1 MQNLPT
7 RPKGKCAM
15 TLIINNQEVQQLLT
29 MEDTIAALEQGYL
42 QLAAGEAVCRPR
54 IDIRIPTSD
63 PARNYQWGTMEG
75 GSTAGYFAIRMK
87 SDIIYETEYKG
98 VVTQEKYCV
107 RPGLY
112 CGLILLTSIE
122 NGELLAFINDGHLQH
137 MRVGADGGI
146 GVKYLANKDAEVV
159 GILGSG
165 GMARTHMEA
174 FALVRKIEKLQVF
187 SPTRENRER
196 FGREMATKYNIEVK
210 VCNRPEEVYKD
221 AHILAALTDSAVE
234 VTDGALLEKGTHI
247 VVVGGSG
254 KPDAESLRRVDVY
267 LRFGDTPAPVGRP
280 ELATDAEH
288 IGYEARPQ
296 HVKYGDGRR
305 GRRKHGNSLPDRRI
319 TLADLVSGKVEGR
332 TSPDQITYS
341 ERGNLQGAQFHAVA
355 GKVYELAKRAGL
367 GREIPTDWFLQD
379 IRD

>member
-1 MQNLPT
+1 
-7 RPKGKCAM
+7 M
-15 TLIINNQEVQQLLT
+15 TMIINNHEVEKVLT
-29 MEDTIAALEQGYL
+29 MADTMAALEKSYL

-87 SDIIYETEYKG
+87 SDIIYETEYNG
-98 VVTQEKYCV
+98 AVTQEKYCM

-122 NGELLAFINDGHLQH
+122 NGELLAFINDGYLQH

-159 GILGSG
+159 GMLGSG
-165 GMARTHMEA
+165 GMARTHMAA
-174 FALVRKIEKLQVF
+174 FMHVRKIEKLQVF

-196 FGREMATKYNIEVK
+196 FGREMAAKYNIEVK
-210 VCNRPEEVYKD
+210 VCNRPEDVYKG

-234 VTDGALLEKGTHI
+234 VTDGTLLQKGTHI
-247 VVVGGSG
+247 VTVGGSG
-254 KPDAESLRRVDVY
+254 KPDPESLKRVDVY
-267 LRFGDTPAPVGRP
+267 LRFGDTPAPVGHP

-288 IGYEARPQ
+288 VAYEARPRQ
-296 HVKYGDGRR
+296 NKFGDGRR
-305 GRRKHGNSLPDRRI
+305 SRRKHGNSLPDRRVTI
-319 TLADLVSGKVEGR
+319 ADLVSGEAQGR

-341 ERGNLQGAQFHAVA
+341 ERGNLQGTQFHAVA
-355 GKVYELAKRAGL
+355 GKVYELAKQAGL
-367 GREIPTDWFLQD
+367 GREIPTEWFLQD

>member
-1 MQNLPT
+1 
-7 RPKGKCAM
+7 M
-15 TLIINNQEVQQLLT
+15 TLIINNQEVQQVLT
-29 MEDTIAALEQGYL
+29 MEDTIAALEQSYL

-54 IDIRIPTSD
+54 IDIRIPTGD

-87 SDIIYETEYKG
+87 SDIIYESKYNG
-98 VVTQEKYCV
+98 VVTQEKYCM

-122 NGELLAFINDGHLQH
+122 NGELLAFINDGYLQH

-146 GVKYLANKDAEVV
+146 GVKYLANQDAEVV
-159 GILGSG
+159 GMLGSG
-165 GMARTHMEA
+165 GMARAHMEA
-174 FALVRKIEKLQVF
+174 FTCVRKIEKLQVF

-196 FGREMATKYNIEVK
+196 FAREMAAKYNIEVK
-210 VCNRPEEVYKD
+210 VCNRPEDVYKG
-221 AHILAALTDSAVE
+221 AHILAAVTDSALE

-254 KPDAESLRRVDVY
+254 KPDAESLKRVDVY
-267 LRFGDTPAPVGRP
+267 LRFGDTPAPVGHP

-288 IGYEARPQ
+288 IAYEARPQ
-296 HVKYGDGRR
+296 QAKYGDGRR
-305 GRRKHGNSLPDRRI
+305 ARRKHGNSLPDRRV
-319 TLADLVSGKVEGR
+319 TLADVVSGKVKGR

-355 GKVYELAKRAGL
+355 GKVYELAKGAGL
-367 GREIPTDWFLQD
+367 GREIPTEWFLQD

>member
-1 MQNLPT
+1 
-7 RPKGKCAM
+7 M
-15 TLIINNQEVQQLLT
+15 TLIINNSQVQQLLT
-29 MEDTIAALEQGYL
+29 MEDTIAALEQAYL

-75 GSTAGYFAIRMK
+75 GSSGRYFAIRMK
-87 SDIIYETEYKG
+87 SDIVYETEYNG

-112 CGLILLTSIE
+112 CGLILLTSVE

-146 GVKYLANKDAEVV
+146 GVKYLASQDAEVV

-174 FALVRKIEKLQVF
+174 FTRVRKIEKLQVF

-196 FGREMATKYNIEVK
+196 FGREMAAKYNIEVK
-210 VCNRPEEVYKD
+210 VCNRAEDVYKG

-254 KPDAESLRRVDVY
+254 KPDAESLNRVDIY
-267 LRFGDTPAPVGRP
+267 LRFGDTPAPVGHP

-296 HVKYGDGRR
+296 QAKYGDGRR
-305 GRRKHGNSLPDRRI
+305 ERRKHGNSLPDRRI
-319 TLADLVSGKVEGR
+319 TLADLVSGKVKGR

-355 GKVYELAKRAGL
+355 GKVYELAKGAGL
-367 GREIPTDWFLQD
+367 GREIPTEWFLQD

>member
-1 MQNLPT
+1 M
-7 RPKGKCAM
+7 
-15 TLIINNQEVQQLLT
+15 
-29 MEDTIAALEQGYL
+29 
-42 QLAAGEAVCRPR
+42 
-54 IDIRIPTSD
+54 
-63 PARNYQWGTMEG
+63 
-75 GSTAGYFAIRMK
+75 
-87 SDIIYETEYKG
+87 
-98 VVTQEKYCV
+98 

-174 FALVRKIEKLQVF
+174 FTRVRKIEKLQVF

-196 FGREMATKYNIEVK
+196 FGREMAAKYNIEVK
-210 VCNRPEEVYKD
+210 VCNRPEDVYKG

-254 KPDAESLRRVDVY
+254 KPDAESLKRVDVY
-267 LRFGDTPAPVGRP
+267 LRFGDTPAPVGHP
-280 ELATDAEH
+280 ELATGDEH

-296 HVKYGDGRR
+296 QAKYGDGRR

-319 TLADLVSGKVEGR
+319 TLADLVSGKVKGR

-367 GREIPTDWFLQD
+367 GRQIPTELFLLD

>member
-1 MQNLPT
+1 
-7 RPKGKCAM
+7 M
-15 TLIINNQEVQQLLT
+15 TMIINNQEVEKVLT
-29 MEDTIAALEQGYL
+29 MADTIAALEKSYL

-87 SDIIYETEYKG
+87 SDIIYETEYNG
-98 VVTQEKYCV
+98 AVTQEKYCM

-122 NGELLAFINDGHLQH
+122 NGELLAFINDGYLQH

-146 GVKYLANKDAEVV
+146 GVKYLANQDAEVV

-165 GMARTHMEA
+165 GMARTHMAA
-174 FALVRKIEKLQVF
+174 FMHVRKIEKLQVF

-196 FGREMATKYNIEVK
+196 FGREMAAKYNIEVK
-210 VCNRPEEVYKD
+210 VCNRPEDVYKG

-234 VTDGALLEKGTHI
+234 VTDGTLLEKGTHI
-247 VVVGGSG
+247 VTVGGSG
-254 KPDAESLRRVDVY
+254 KPDPESLKRVDVY
-267 LRFGDTPAPVGRP
+267 LRFGDTPAPVGHP

-288 IGYEARPQ
+288 VGYEARPQ
-296 HVKYGDGRR
+296 QNKFGDGRQS
-305 GRRKHGNSLPDRRI
+305 RRKHGNSLPDRRV
-319 TLADLVSGKVEGR
+319 TLADLVSGRVKGR
-332 TSPDQITYS
+332 TSPDQ
-341 ERGNLQGAQFHAVA
+341 
-355 GKVYELAKRAGL
+355 
-367 GREIPTDWFLQD
+367 
-379 IRD
+379 

>member
-1 MQNLPT
+1 
-7 RPKGKCAM
+7 M
-15 TLIINNQEVQQLLT
+15 TMIINNQEVEKVLT
-29 MEDTIAALEQGYL
+29 MPDTIAALEKSYL

-87 SDIIYETEYKG
+87 SDIIYETEYNG
-98 VVTQEKYCV
+98 AVTQEKYCM

-122 NGELLAFINDGHLQH
+122 NGELLAFINDGYLQH

-159 GILGSG
+159 GMLGSG
-165 GMARTHMEA
+165 GMARTHMAA
-174 FALVRKIEKLQVF
+174 FMHVRKIEKLQVF

-196 FGREMATKYNIEVK
+196 FGREMAAKYNIEVK
-210 VCNRPEEVYKD
+210 VCNRPEDVYRG

-234 VTDGALLEKGTHI
+234 VTDGTLLEKGTHI
-247 VVVGGSG
+247 VTVGGSG
-254 KPDAESLRRVDVY
+254 KPDPESLKRVDVY
-267 LRFGDTPAPVGRP
+267 LRFGDTPAPVGHP

-288 IGYEARPQ
+288 VGYEARPQ
-296 HVKYGDGRR
+296 QNKFGDGRQS
-305 GRRKHGNSLPDRRI
+305 RRKHGNSLPDRRV
-319 TLADLVSGKVEGR
+319 TLADLVSGRVKGR

-341 ERGNLQGAQFHAVA
+341 ERGNLQGTQFHAVA
-355 GKVYELAKRAGL
+355 GKVYELAKQAGL
-367 GREIPTDWFLQD
+367 GREIPTGWFLQD

>member
-1 MQNLPT
+1 
-7 RPKGKCAM
+7 M
-15 TLIINNQEVQQLLT
+15 TLIINNQEVEKVLT
-29 MEDTIAALEQGYL
+29 MEDTIGALEKSYL

-87 SDIIYETEYKG
+87 SDIIYETEYNG
-98 VVTQEKYCV
+98 AVTQEKYCM

-122 NGELLAFINDGHLQH
+122 NGELLAFINDGYLQH

-146 GVKYLANKDAEVV
+146 GVKYLANQDAEVV

-165 GMARTHMEA
+165 GMARTHMAA
-174 FALVRKIEKLQVF
+174 FMHVRKIEKLQVF

-196 FGREMATKYNIEVK
+196 FGREMAAKYNIEVK
-210 VCNRPEEVYKD
+210 VCNRPEDVYKG
-221 AHILAALTDSAVE
+221 AHILAAVTDSAVE
-234 VTDGALLEKGTHI
+234 ITDGTLLEKGTHI
-247 VVVGGSG
+247 VTVGGSG
-254 KPDAESLRRVDVY
+254 KPDPESLKRVDVY
-267 LRFGDTPAPVGRP
+267 LRFGDTPAPVGHP

-288 IGYEARPQ
+288 VGYEARPQ
-296 HVKYGDGRR
+296 QNKFGDGRQS
-305 GRRKHGNSLPDRRI
+305 RRKHGNSLPDRRV
-319 TLADLVSGKVEGR
+319 TLADLVSGRVKGR

-341 ERGNLQGAQFHAVA
+341 ERGNLQGTQFHAVA

-367 GREIPTDWFLQD
+367 GREIPTEWFLQD

>member
-1 MQNLPT
+1 
-7 RPKGKCAM
+7 M
-15 TLIINNQEVQQLLT
+15 TMIINNQEVEKVLT
-29 MEDTIAALEQGYL
+29 MPDTIAALEKSYL

-87 SDIIYETEYKG
+87 SDIIYETEYNG
-98 VVTQEKYCV
+98 AVTQEKYCM

-122 NGELLAFINDGHLQH
+122 NGELLAFINDGYLQH

-159 GILGSG
+159 GMLGSG
-165 GMARTHMEA
+165 GMARTHMAA
-174 FALVRKIEKLQVF
+174 FMHVRKIEKLQVF

-196 FGREMATKYNIEVK
+196 FGREMAAKYNIEVK
-210 VCNRPEEVYKD
+210 VCNRPEDVYRGAD
-221 AHILAALTDSAVE
+221 ILAALTDSAVE
-234 VTDGALLEKGTHI
+234 VTDGTLLEKGTHI
-247 VVVGGSG
+247 VTVGGSG
-254 KPDAESLRRVDVY
+254 KPDPESLKRVDVY
-267 LRFGDTPAPVGRP
+267 LRFGDTPAPVGHP

-288 IGYEARPQ
+288 IGYEARPRQ
-296 HVKYGDGRR
+296 NKFGDGRQS
-305 GRRKHGNSLPDRRI
+305 RRKHGNSLPDRRV
-319 TLADLVSGKVEGR
+319 TLADLASGEAQGR
-332 TSPDQITYS
+332 ASSDQITYS
-341 ERGNLQGAQFHAVA
+341 ERGNLQGTQFHAVA
-355 GKVYELAKRAGL
+355 GKVYELAKQAGL
-367 GREIPTDWFLQD
+367 GREIPTEWFLQD

>member
-1 MQNLPT
+1 
-7 RPKGKCAM
+7 M
-15 TLIINNQEVQQLLT
+15 TLIINNNDVEQVLT

-98 VVTQEKYCV
+98 ALTQEKYCV

-122 NGELLAFINDGHLQH
+122 NGEFLAFINDGHLQH

-159 GILGSG
+159 GILGAG

-174 FALVRKIEKLQVF
+174 FMRVRKIEKLQVF

-196 FGREMATKYNIEVK
+196 FGREMAAKYNIEVK
-210 VCNRPEEVYKD
+210 VCNRPEEVYKG

-247 VVVGGSG
+247 VVVGGTG
-254 KPDAESLRRVDVY
+254 KPDAESLSRVDVY
-267 LRFGDTPAPVGRP
+267 LRFGDTPAPVGHP

-288 IGYEARPQ
+288 LGYEARPQ
-296 HVKYGDGRR
+296 QAKHGDGRR
-305 GRRKHGNSLPDRRI
+305 GRRKHGVALPDRRV
-319 TLADLVSGKVEGR
+319 TLADLVSGKVPGR
-332 TSPDQITYS
+332 SSPDQITYS

-355 GKVYELAKRAGL
+355 GKVYELAKQAGL
-367 GREIPTDWFLQD
+367 GHEIPTEWFLQD

>member
-1 MQNLPT
+1 
-7 RPKGKCAM
+7 M
-15 TLIINNQEVQQLLT
+15 TMIINNQEVEKVLT
-29 MEDTIAALEQGYL
+29 MADTIAALEKSYL

-54 IDIRIPTSD
+54 IDIRIPTTD

-87 SDIIYETEYKG
+87 SDIIYETEYNG
-98 VVTQEKYCV
+98 AVTQEKYCM

-122 NGELLAFINDGHLQH
+122 NGELLAFINDGYLQH

-146 GVKYLANKDAEVV
+146 GVKYLANQDAEVV

-165 GMARTHMEA
+165 GMARTHMAA
-174 FALVRKIEKLQVF
+174 FMHVRKIEKLQVF

-196 FGREMATKYNIEVK
+196 FGREMAAKYNIEVK
-210 VCNRPEEVYKD
+210 VCNRPEDVYKG

-234 VTDGALLEKGTHI
+234 VTDGTLLEKGTHI
-247 VVVGGSG
+247 VTVGGSG
-254 KPDAESLRRVDVY
+254 KPDPESLKRVDVY
-267 LRFGDTPAPVGRP
+267 LRFGDTPAPVGHP

-288 IGYEARPQ
+288 VGYEARPQ
-296 HVKYGDGRR
+296 QNKFGDGRQS
-305 GRRKHGNSLPDRRI
+305 RRKHGNSLPDRRV
-319 TLADLVSGKVEGR
+319 TLADLVSGRVKGR

-341 ERGNLQGAQFHAVA
+341 ERGNLQGTQFHAVA
-355 GKVYELAKRAGL
+355 SKVYELAKQAGL
-367 GREIPTDWFLQD
+367 GREIPTEWFLQD